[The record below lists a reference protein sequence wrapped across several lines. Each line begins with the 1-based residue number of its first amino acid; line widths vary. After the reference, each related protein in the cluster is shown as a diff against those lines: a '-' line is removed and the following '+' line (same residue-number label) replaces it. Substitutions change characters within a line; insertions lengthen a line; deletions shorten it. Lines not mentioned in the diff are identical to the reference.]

1 MRLLTLFQILAFA
14 SFAAE
19 PDSAS
24 TLARYFERR
33 VAEIETRP
41 QPVPSNGEEW
51 ERMRA
56 AGKAELA
63 EMLGLSPM
71 PERTPLN
78 ALKTGEVAGDGF
90 VVEKLHFQSR
100 PGLYVTA
107 NLYRPPQ
114 PEGRLPAILYVCGHS
129 NMKAKDGGSLGNKT
143 GYEHHGAWFA
153 RHGYVC
159 LILDTVQLG
168 EIRGE
173 HHGTYSF
180 ERWWWISRGYTPAG
194 LEAWSGIRALDY
206 LETRSDVDSARFG
219 VTGRS
224 GGGAYSWWIA
234 ALDDRIKV
242 VAPTAGI
249 TTLRNHVIDGAV
261 EGHCDCMFMVNS
273 RGWDYD
279 RVAAL
284 VAPRPLLISNTDK
297 DSIFPLDG
305 VVSLHASVRRVY
317 KALGADEK
325 LGLQVAEG
333 PHKDL
338 QPLNIGA
345 FAWFD
350 RFLKGADAMALLDE
364 PAKKRSEP
372 ESLRVLAEIP
382 KDQINTVADET
393 FVSRALV
400 TLPESAVAWNAQRAI
415 FMKELQRTVFAAWP
429 GKPCELV
436 TAPRNGAAFNG
447 VAVQFW
453 DFTPQEPWR
462 LRMWVL
468 RDEAVKPE
476 EIREVT
482 MEVLDAKRWTEMS
495 SLLPVGDP
503 ANLNDLK
510 VPAPTAFNAAS
521 KDILG
526 TKKALAFICPRG
538 VGPTE
543 WSGAK
548 KTQTQRLRRFYLLGE
563 TLDGMQTY
571 DIRRAIALFRETPYA
586 KASFR
591 LRGEGR
597 MGINALYASLFEDG
611 ISEVELKTPP
621 ESHMDG
627 PIYPG
632 VLRFFDIPQA
642 VAMAAERTR
651 VVIRG
656 AGNGAW
662 SFPIGIAAMLGRG
675 DALEVRK
682 D

>member
-1 MRLLTLFQILAFA
+1 MRLLILFQFVAFVA
-14 SFAAE
+14 LAAE
-19 PDSAS
+19 PDSSS
-24 TLARYFERR
+24 TLERYFERR
-33 VAEIETRP
+33 VAEIEKHP
-41 QPVPSNGEEW
+41 QPVPSSADEW

-56 AGKAELA
+56 AGKADLA
-63 EMLGLSPM
+63 EM

-78 ALKTGEVAGDGF
+78 VVKTGEVAGDGF

-107 NLYRPPQ
+107 NLYRPAQ
-114 PEGRLPAILYVCGHS
+114 SGGRLPAILYVCGHS

-180 ERWWWISRGYTPAG
+180 DRWWWISRGYTPAG

-206 LETRSDVDSARFG
+206 LETRPDVDATRFG

-249 TTLRNHVIDGAV
+249 TTLRNHVVDGAV
-261 EGHCDCMFMVNS
+261 EGHCDCMFMVNY

-284 VAPRPLLISNTDK
+284 IAPRPLLISNTDK

-305 VVSLHASVRRVY
+305 VISVHSSVRRIY

-338 QPLNIGA
+338 QPLNVGA
-345 FAWFD
+345 FAWFE
-350 RFLKGADAMALLDE
+350 RFLKGADPMALLDE
-364 PAKKRSEP
+364 PARKRSEP
-372 ESLRVLAEIP
+372 ESLRVFAEIP
-382 KDQINTVADET
+382 KDQINTVADES
-393 FVSRALV
+393 FVPRAGV
-400 TLPESAVAWNAQRAI
+400 TVPTDSAAWDVQHAGW
-415 FMKELQRTVFAAWP
+415 MKALRQTVFAAWP
-429 GKPCELV
+429 EKPCDLV
-436 TAPRNGAAFNG
+436 TTPRDGIAFNE

-468 RDEAVKPE
+468 RDAAAKPE

-482 MEVLDAKRWTEMS
+482 LEVLDAKRWAELGG
-495 SLLPVGDP
+495 LLPEGDP
-503 ANLNDLK
+503 GNLSAFK
-510 VPAPTAFNAAS
+510 VPAPGAFNRVS
-521 KDILG
+521 KELFG
-526 TKKALAFICPRG
+526 TKKALAFVCPRG

-548 KTQTQRLRRFYLLGE
+548 KTQTQCLRRFYLLGE
-563 TLDGMQTY
+563 TLDGMQAY
-571 DIRRAIALFRETPYA
+571 DIRRAIALFRETPYG
-586 KASFR
+586 KTR
-591 LRGEGR
+591 LLLRGEGR
-597 MGINALYASLFEDG
+597 MGVNALYASLFEDG
-611 ISEVELKTPP
+611 IAGIELTAPP
-621 ESHMDG
+621 VSHMDG
-627 PIYPG
+627 PVYPG
-632 VLRFFDIPQA
+632 VLRFLDVPQA
-642 VAMAAERTR
+642 VAMAAARSK
-651 VVIRG
+651 VVLRG
-656 AGNGAW
+656 VDKSAW
-662 SFPIGIAAMLGRG
+662 TFPIATAAMSGRR
-675 DALEVRK
+675 DAIEVNA
-682 D
+682 DLSQQ

>member
-1 MRLLTLFQILAFA
+1 MRLPTLLQFIACA

-19 PDSAS
+19 PDSSS

-33 VAEIETRP
+33 VAEIEKRP
-41 QPVPSNGEEW
+41 LSVPSGAEEW
-51 ERMRA
+51 ERMRV

-63 EMLGLSPM
+63 EMLGLAPM
-71 PERTPLN
+71 PERTPLH
-78 ALKTGEVAGDGF
+78 AVKTGEVAGDGF
-90 VVEKLHFQSR
+90 VVEKLHFQSK

-180 ERWWWISRGYTPAG
+180 DRWWWIARGYTPAG

-206 LETRSDVDSARFG
+206 LETRPDVDATRFG

-242 VAPTAGI
+242 AAPTAGI

-261 EGHCDCMFMVNS
+261 EGHCDCMFMVNY

-305 VVSLHASVRRVY
+305 VVALHTSVRRVY
-317 KALGADEK
+317 RALGADDK
-325 LGLQVAEG
+325 LGLQIAEG

-338 QPLNIGA
+338 QPLNVGA
-345 FAWFD
+345 FAWFE
-350 RFLKGADAMALLDE
+350 RFLKGADPMALLDE
-364 PAKKRSEP
+364 PARKRSEP
-372 ESLRVLAEIP
+372 ESLRVFTEIP
-382 KDQINTVADET
+382 KDQINSLADET
-393 FVSRALV
+393 FVPRALV
-400 TLPESAVAWNAQRAI
+400 PVPTNAAAWDAQRATL
-415 FMKELQRTVFAAWP
+415 MKELRQTVFAAWP
-429 GKPCELV
+429 EKPCDLATTPRDGV
-436 TAPRNGAAFNG
+436 TFNG

-468 RDEAVKPE
+468 RDAEAKPE
-476 EIREVT
+476 DIREVT
-482 MEVLDAKRWTEMS
+482 LEVLDAKRWSELS
-495 SLLPVGDP
+495 SLLPTGEPEDLS
-503 ANLNDLK
+503 ALK
-510 VPAPTAFNAAS
+510 VPARDVFNVVS
-521 KDILG
+521 KELFG
-526 TKKALAFICPRG
+526 TKKALAFVCPRG

-548 KTQTQRLRRFYLLGE
+548 KAQTQRLRRFYLLGE
-563 TLDGMQTY
+563 TLDAMQAY
-571 DIRRAIALFRETPYA
+571 DIRRAVALLRDTPYG
-586 KASFR
+586 KVSLH

-597 MGINALYASLFEDG
+597 MGVNALYASLFEDG
-611 ISEVELKTPP
+611 IAGIELIAPP
-621 ESHMDG
+621 VSHMDG

-632 VLRFFDIPQA
+632 VLRFLDVPQA
-642 VAMAAERTR
+642 VAMATARLR
-651 VVIRG
+651 VKLRIEEK
-656 AGNGAW
+656 GAW
-662 SFPIGIAAMLGRG
+662 TFPIEVASMSGRG